1 MKKSNSRL
9 IKMAASTNS
18 IKVNNIF
25 FTAMPGQIEF
35 KNLMLK
41 YMHIYKGN
49 TPQTLPSHAG
59 SI

>member
-1 MKKSNSRL
+1 
-9 IKMAASTNS
+9 MAASTNS

-41 YMHIYKGN
+41 YMHMYKGN